1 MIFWVI
7 NILCS
12 ATMMWLDYRIATLIK
27 SEGRKRNN
35 FYLAAAWFFDT
46 IPFWWWAISML
57 WSDNPTWMTMAS
69 MWLSFIYMIEV
80 VARGPFALAVVFGK
94 GWWRIIG
101 AIVSFTIIAIF
112 FYGMAVTRTD
122 YEVRNIKIESC
133 NLPKSFDGYRVL
145 QFSDLHIGSMVNP
158 EREVAKIVS
167 IANAQKADVIIFSG
181 DLIEIRQSELTPDIM
196 STLRELKAKDGVY
209 SVIGNHDRGVYVR
222 DSITITP
229 AMTTDQVIA
238 SERAMGWRVLDDESA
253 FIYRG
258 GDSIAITG
266 ISFSQELQEKRHSSH
281 LPDIGITDAYNGL
294 NSNIFNITISHIPQ
308 LWEQIIEL
316 GIADITLSGHIHAM
330 QIKLPIGQRGI
341 SPSQIKHK
349 WWSGLYEESGRWL
362 YINDGIGC
370 AMWPMRIGAR
380 PEITVMELKS
390 TNN

>member
-12 ATMMWLDYRIATLIK
+12 ATMMWLDYRIATLLK

-57 WSDNPTWMTMAS
+57 WSDNPTWMSMAS

-122 YEVRNIKIESC
+122 YEVRNVKIESC

-158 EREVAKIVS
+158 EREVTKIVS
-167 IANAQKADVIIFSG
+167 IVNAQKADVIIFSG
-181 DLIEIRQSELTPDIM
+181 DLIEIRQNELTPHIM
-196 STLRELKAKDGVY
+196 STLRELKAKDGIY

-229 AMTTDQVIA
+229 AMTTAQVIA

-266 ISFSQELQEKRHSSH
+266 ISFSQELQEKRHASH

-380 PEITVMELKS
+380 PEITVIELKS

>member
-12 ATMMWLDYRIATLIK
+12 ATMMWLDYRIATLLK
-27 SEGRKRNN
+27 GESRKRNN

-57 WSDNPTWMTMAS
+57 WSDNPTWMTIAS

-80 VARGPFALAVVFGK
+80 VARGPFALAVVFSK

-122 YEVRNIKIESC
+122 YEVRNVKIESC

-167 IANAQKADVIIFSG
+167 IVNAQKADVIIFSG
-181 DLIEIRQSELTPDIM
+181 DLIEIRQSELTPHIM
-196 STLRELKAKDGVY
+196 STLRELKAKDGIY

-229 AMTTDQVIA
+229 AMTTAQVIA

-380 PEITVMELKS
+380 PEITVIELKS

>member
-1 MIFWVI
+1 
-7 NILCS
+7 
-12 ATMMWLDYRIATLIK
+12 
-27 SEGRKRNN
+27 
-35 FYLAAAWFFDT
+35 
-46 IPFWWWAISML
+46 ML
-57 WSDNPTWMTMAS
+57 WSDNPTWMSMAS

-122 YEVRNIKIESC
+122 YEVRNVKIESC

-167 IANAQKADVIIFSG
+167 IVNAQKADVIIFSG
-181 DLIEIRQSELTPDIM
+181 DLIEIRQSELTPHIM
-196 STLRELKAKDGVY
+196 STLRQLKAKDGVY

-229 AMTTDQVIA
+229 AMTTAQVIA

-266 ISFSQELQEKRHSSH
+266 ISFSQELQEKRHASH

-294 NSNIFNITISHIPQ
+294 NSNTFNITISNIPQ
-308 LWEQIIEL
+308 LW
-316 GIADITLSGHIHAM
+316 
-330 QIKLPIGQRGI
+330 
-341 SPSQIKHK
+341 
-349 WWSGLYEESGRWL
+349 
-362 YINDGIGC
+362 
-370 AMWPMRIGAR
+370 
-380 PEITVMELKS
+380 
-390 TNN
+390 

>member
-12 ATMMWLDYRIATLIK
+12 ATMMWLDYRIATLLK

-57 WSDNPTWMTMAS
+57 WSDNPTWMSMAS

-122 YEVRNIKIESC
+122 YEVRNVKIESC

-181 DLIEIRQSELTPDIM
+181 DLIEIRQSELTPHIM

-229 AMTTDQVIA
+229 AMTTAQVIA

-266 ISFSQELQEKRHSSH
+266 ISFSQELQEKRHASH

-380 PEITVMELKS
+380 PEITVIELKS

>member
-1 MIFWVI
+1 MIFWAI

-12 ATMMWLDYRIATLIK
+12 ATMMWLDYRIATLLK

-57 WSDNPTWMTMAS
+57 WSDNPTWMSMAS
-69 MWLSFIYMIEV
+69 MWRSFIYMIEV

-122 YEVRNIKIESC
+122 YEVRNVKIESC

-167 IANAQKADVIIFSG
+167 IVNAQNADVIIFSG
-181 DLIEIRQSELTPDIM
+181 DLIEIRQSELPPHIM
-196 STLRELKAKDGVY
+196 STLRELKAKDGIY

-229 AMTTDQVIA
+229 AMTTAQVIA

-294 NSNIFNITISHIPQ
+294 NSNIFNITISHITQ

-349 WWSGLYEESGRWL
+349 WWSGLYGESGRWL

-380 PEITVMELKS
+380 PEITVIELKS

>member
-12 ATMMWLDYRIATLIK
+12 ATMMWLDYRIATLLK

-122 YEVRNIKIESC
+122 YEVRNVKIESC

-181 DLIEIRQSELTPDIM
+181 DLIEIRQSELTPHIM
-196 STLRELKAKDGVY
+196 STLRELKAKDGIY

-229 AMTTDQVIA
+229 AMTTAQVIA

-380 PEITVMELKS
+380 PEITIIELKS

>member
-12 ATMMWLDYRIATLIK
+12 ATMMWLDYRIATLLK

-57 WSDNPTWMTMAS
+57 WSDNPTWMSMAS

-122 YEVRNIKIESC
+122 YEVRNVKIESC

-181 DLIEIRQSELTPDIM
+181 DLIEIRQSELTPHIM
-196 STLRELKAKDGVY
+196 STLRELKAKDGIY

-229 AMTTDQVIA
+229 AMTTAQVIA

-380 PEITVMELKS
+380 PEITVIELKS

>member
-12 ATMMWLDYRIATLIK
+12 ATMMWLDYRIATLLK

-57 WSDNPTWMTMAS
+57 WSDNPTWMSMAS

-122 YEVRNIKIESC
+122 YEVRNVKIESC

-181 DLIEIRQSELTPDIM
+181 DLIEIRQSELTPHIM
-196 STLRELKAKDGVY
+196 STLRELKAKDGIY

-229 AMTTDQVIA
+229 AMTTAQVIA
-238 SERAMGWRVLDDESA
+238 SERAMGWRVLDDESV

-294 NSNIFNITISHIPQ
+294 NSNTFNITISHIPQ

-380 PEITVMELKS
+380 PEITVIELKS

>member
-12 ATMMWLDYRIATLIK
+12 ATMMWLDYRIATLLK

-57 WSDNPTWMTMAS
+57 WSDNPTWMSMAS

-122 YEVRNIKIESC
+122 YEVRNVKIESC

-181 DLIEIRQSELTPDIM
+181 DLIEIRQSELTPHIM
-196 STLRELKAKDGVY
+196 STLRELKAKDGIY

-229 AMTTDQVIA
+229 AMTTAQVIA

-294 NSNIFNITISHIPQ
+294 NSNTFNITISHIPQ

-380 PEITVMELKS
+380 PEITVIELKS

>member
-12 ATMMWLDYRIATLIK
+12 ATMMWLDYRIATLLK

-80 VARGPFALAVVFGK
+80 VARGPFALAIVFGK

-101 AIVSFTIIAIF
+101 AVVSFTIIAIF

-122 YEVRNIKIESC
+122 YEVRKIKIESQR
-133 NLPKSFDGYRVL
+133 LPKSFDGYQVL

-181 DLIEIRQSELTPDIM
+181 DLIEIRQSELTPHIM

-229 AMTTDQVIA
+229 AMTTAQVIA

-380 PEITVMELKS
+380 PEITVIELKS

>member
-12 ATMMWLDYRIATLIK
+12 ATMMWLDYRIATLLK

-57 WSDNPTWMTMAS
+57 WSDNPTWMSMAS

-122 YEVRNIKIESC
+122 YEVRNVKIESC

-181 DLIEIRQSELTPDIM
+181 DLIEIRQSELTPHIM
-196 STLRELKAKDGVY
+196 STLRELKAKDGIY

-229 AMTTDQVIA
+229 AMTTAQVIA

-308 LWEQIIEL
+308 LWGQIIEL

-349 WWSGLYEESGRWL
+349 WWSGLYGESGRWL

-380 PEITVMELKS
+380 PEITVIELKS

>member
-12 ATMMWLDYRIATLIK
+12 ATMMWLDYRIATLLK

-57 WSDNPTWMTMAS
+57 WSDNPTWMSMAS

-122 YEVRNIKIESC
+122 YEVRNVKIESC

-181 DLIEIRQSELTPDIM
+181 DLIEIRQSELTPHIM
-196 STLRELKAKDGVY
+196 STLRELKAKDGIY

-229 AMTTDQVIA
+229 AMTTAQVIA

-266 ISFSQELQEKRHSSH
+266 ISFSQELQEKRHASH

-294 NSNIFNITISHIPQ
+294 NSNTFNITISHIPQ

-380 PEITVMELKS
+380 PEITVIELKS